1 MPMTAS
7 VGVGGYLIDSLEVK
21 VQESDTCDIG
31 MDLNYS
37 MVVLSIVPSVYQNDY
52 GHLFAL
58 NLKVQRMY
66 GLL

>member
-31 MDLNYS
+31 MDMELY
-37 MVVLSIVPSVYQNDY
+37 M
-52 GHLFAL
+52 LFQII
-58 NLKVQRMY
+58 KV
-66 GLL
+66 